1 MADVQRDAESAGHGE
16 HLLRGGADTGAFL
29 PHMDGEGDVLPP
41 QGLQRMDQLLRG
53 AEALRCVAKS
63 QRYAQRAVAQSTL
76 HGAVDGAVVRFVQM
90 LQLVTGGVRPQNAR
104 AYQHAGVQGQVPQRC
119 QIGGQRR

>member
-1 MADVQRDAESAGHGE
+1 
-16 HLLRGGADTGAFL
+16 
-29 PHMDGEGDVLPP
+29 MDGEGDVLPP

-53 AEALRCVAKS
+53 AEALRRVAKS
-63 QRYAQRAVAQSTL
+63 QRYAQSAVAQSTL